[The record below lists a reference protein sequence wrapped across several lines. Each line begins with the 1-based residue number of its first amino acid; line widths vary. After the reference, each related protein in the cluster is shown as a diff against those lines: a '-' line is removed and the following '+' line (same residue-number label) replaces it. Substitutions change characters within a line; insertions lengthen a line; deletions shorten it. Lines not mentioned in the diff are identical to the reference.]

1 MKINKKIITGLL
13 VVTGLFSFAACGGKE
28 DVTTPNA
35 SASLESSKKSDET
48 SASSNS
54 VASSASSSSKSSES
68 SSSSS
73 TSSSS
78 ISSSSS
84 SSSTTMPSTPGSSSS
99 SSSDI
104 PSVDYKSKTATLTA
118 LKNNGEKVGSD
129 DFADV
134 LGFEGIVS
142 MLNNDTKCSTKS
154 AYYND
159 SLRFYAGARLTIKA
173 NSGIKLYGVE
183 FAYLST
189 DAKYVN
195 FETDDANGNMLS
207 KDTKTMFS
215 EGVDSFSLYVYQ
227 KQARIKSLTIY
238 YTGNAKVNEVSKDV
252 TAVKK
257 DFNNSL
263 SVDGGNGLL
272 YTEGVLPSLPT
283 DNVNPKMLVIP
294 VHLDSSKTDADLNNY
309 LAQINTAFNGDSTS
323 TGWES
328 VKSFYQKSSY
338 GKCNLEI
345 TVLDKWY
352 SNSKY
357 TVSSLEKMYT
367 DYNNDATYTVD
378 YPMDVLVQ
386 DVLKYYDDQ
395 IDYSEYDSN
404 GDGIIDSV
412 WIIYDA
418 PVNYDSD
425 IDSIYWAVT
434 TSNALSF
441 DENTEDGLASD
452 YKFDNV
458 VAGYYSYAGVDFM
471 DKDIDEPTYNCE
483 NIIIDAHT
491 YIHETGHLF
500 GLDDYYD
507 YSDEVGC
514 NRGLYGASMMDYN
527 IGDLD
532 PYSKMLLNWIDPT
545 VVCGVGEI
553 NITLKSGVDSG
564 EVVLITDHEL
574 KNIYDS
580 YYLIEYYTNTSLNAN
595 DEPIK
600 GQGIRIM
607 MVNSEI
613 CTDENGDPTY
623 FNGDYYGGAFKYN
636 NTETDKPQIEMI
648 YNGTKPD
655 GVILQDHLFK
665 TGNRYE
671 CDLFTLVVGEVNNG
685 TISITII
692 MNE

>member
-1 MKINKKIITGLL
+1 MKINKKFITGLL

-28 DVTTPNA
+28 DVTTPNET
-35 SASLESSKKSDET
+35 SASLEYSKKSDET

-54 VASSASSSSKSSES
+54 VTSNASISSSISSNS
-68 SSSSS
+68 SSRTSSSSS
-73 TSSSS
+73 TTIPST
-78 ISSSSS
+78 SSSSS
-84 SSSTTMPSTPGSSSS
+84 SSS
-99 SSSDI
+99 SDN
-104 PSVDYKSKTATLTA
+104 PSVDYKSKTVTLAA
-118 LKNNGEKVGSD
+118 LKNKGERIGSD
-129 DFADV
+129 NFADV
-134 LGFEGIVS
+134 LGLGGIVS
-142 MLNNDTKCSTKS
+142 MINNDTKCQTKS
-154 AYYND
+154 AYYEEG
-159 SLRFYAGARLTIKA
+159 LRFYKDARLTITA

-183 FAYLST
+183 FAYSSNK
-189 DAKYVN
+189 AKHIN
-195 FETDDANGNMLS
+195 FETDDADGNMLS
-207 KDTKTMFS
+207 KTDKTMFS

-227 KQARIKSLTIY
+227 DQARIKSLTIY

-252 TAVKK
+252 TAIKK

-294 VHLDSSKTDADLNNY
+294 VHLDSSKKDADLNNY
-309 LAQINTAFNGDSTS
+309 LAQINIAFNGDSTS

-328 VKSFYQKSSY
+328 VKSFYEKSSY
-338 GKCNLEI
+338 GKCKLEI

-367 DYNNDATYTVD
+367 DYNNDETYTVN

-386 DVLKYYDDQ
+386 DVLKYYNDQ

-404 GDGIIDSV
+404 CDGIIDSV
-412 WIIYDA
+412 WIVYDA
-418 PVNYDSD
+418 PVNYNSS
-425 IDSIYWAVT
+425 INSIYWAVT

-441 DENTEDGLASD
+441 DETTNDGLASD

-471 DKDIDEPTYNCE
+471 DKDLDQSTYNTD

-507 YSDEVGC
+507 YNDEVGC

-532 PYSKMLLNWIDPT
+532 LYSKMLLNWIDPT
-545 VVCGVGEI
+545 VVSGVGEI

-564 EVVLITDHEL
+564 EVVLVTDHEL
-574 KNIYDS
+574 ENIYDS
-580 YYLIEYYTNTSLNAN
+580 YYLIEYYTNTSLNTN

-613 CTDENGDPTY
+613 CTDENGNPTY

-655 GVILQDHLFK
+655 GVILQDHLFNS
-665 TGNRYE
+665 GSRYE
-671 CDLFTLVVGEVNNG
+671 CDLFTLVVGEVKNG
-685 TISITII
+685 AINITII

>member
-28 DVTTPNA
+28 DVTTPNEF
-35 SASLESSKKSDET
+35 SSSLESSKKNDET
-48 SASSNS
+48 SASNS
-54 VASSASSSSKSSES
+54 SIASSPSASSSSTS
-68 SSSSS
+68 SSSS
-73 TSSSS
+73 SSSS

-84 SSSTTMPSTPGSSSS
+84 SSSTTIPSTPGSSSS
-99 SSSDI
+99 STSDI

-134 LGFEGIVS
+134 LGLGGIVS
-142 MLNNDTKCSTKS
+142 MLNNDTGCTTKS

-159 SLRFYAGARLTIKA
+159 SLRFYVGARLTIEAK
-173 NSGIKLYGVE
+173 SGIKLYGVE
-183 FAYLST
+183 FAYSST
-189 DAKYVN
+189 DAKYIN
-195 FETDDANGNMLS
+195 FETDDADGNMLS

-215 EGVDSFSLYVYQ
+215 EGVDSFSLYVHQ

-238 YTGNAKVNEVSKDV
+238 YTGNAKVNEVSDDV

-263 SVDGGNGLL
+263 SIDGSKGLL

-309 LAQINTAFNGDSTS
+309 LAQINIAFNGDSTS

-367 DYNNDATYTVD
+367 DYNNDETYTVD

-418 PVNYDSD
+418 PVNYNSD

-441 DENTEDGLASD
+441 DDNTEDGLASD
-452 YKFDNV
+452 YKFDGV

-471 DKDIDEPTYNCE
+471 DKDIDQPTYNSE

-507 YSDEVGC
+507 YSEEVGC

-545 VVCGVGEI
+545 VVSGVGEI
-553 NITLKSGVDSG
+553 NISLKSGVDSG

-607 MVNSEI
+607 KVNSEI
-613 CTDENGDPTY
+613 CTDANGDPSY
-623 FNGDYYGGAFKYN
+623 FYGDYYGGAFKYN

-648 YNGTKPD
+648 YNGTMPD
-655 GVILQDHLFK
+655 GEILQDHLF
-665 TGNRYE
+665 TTANRYE
-671 CDLFTLVVGEVNNG
+671 CDLFTLIVGEVNSG
-685 TISITII
+685 SISITII